1 TRLTKHQKSIN
12 TNYKLPNVNVI
23 LSYINLILISKVRVL
38 KFWPRIF
45 FNKQEFPA
53 QKRMITDVHL
63 AIMSNALG
71 IVLFLLVVLYHYIN
85 ANYSRS

>member
-1 TRLTKHQKSIN
+1 
-12 TNYKLPNVNVI
+12 
-23 LSYINLILISKVRVL
+23 
-38 KFWPRIF
+38 
-45 FNKQEFPA
+45 
-53 QKRMITDVHL
+53 MITDVHL